1 MLGSGGPFVAR
12 LARLLLALSTAA
24 GLCAAQPAQ
33 LDDVLAAAAA
43 AGGMDADGDGQVTSA
58 EFLAWADAQH
68 RQFAASELAP
78 RAGDASLATGSA
90 NCPCINPW
98 RADVD
103 AGTCRNHTSAAGES
117 VCVHDEY
124 GAGRC
129 AAWDAEAGS
138 AACEPTSKDWWC
150 QEWCYVN
157 ASACLRPRDP
167 SAYNFDPATVDGE
180 LFYSYATC
188 GTLDRYKE
196 IRLSESLRG
205 KNLRVSF
212 PGDSSAKHALYT
224 NEDTGERG
232 GSMVDFMEEVKAAG
246 NFTWTVKEISN
257 ISLSQYSSSY
267 TACKM
272 P

>member
-1 MLGSGGPFVAR
+1 MGGSGSFVA
-12 LARLLLALSTAA
+12 LLALSTAA

-58 EFLAWADAQH
+58 EFLAWADAQQ

-138 AACEPTSKDWWC
+138 AACEPTSKDW
-150 QEWCYVN
+150 
-157 ASACLRPRDP
+157 
-167 SAYNFDPATVDGE
+167 
-180 LFYSYATC
+180 
-188 GTLDRYKE
+188 
-196 IRLSESLRG
+196 
-205 KNLRVSF
+205 
-212 PGDSSAKHALYT
+212 
-224 NEDTGERG
+224 
-232 GSMVDFMEEVKAAG
+232 
-246 NFTWTVKEISN
+246 
-257 ISLSQYSSSY
+257 
-267 TACKM
+267 
-272 P
+272 